1 VNHPVSPSPNR
12 QNAPRRRENTVI
24 RAKLTLDRQDQS
36 TTHYVA
42 CWFQDNCQIPC
53 WHQHKTI
60 PEAVACIQGIDSS
73 VKAITDGRERPLT
86 DEERDGLFR
95 ALLEAL
101 SDERELAR
109 RDDITGALNSR
120 AFREV
125 VRHES
130 KRSRRSRLPLTVA
143 YIDLDGFKK
152 VNDLLLHSTGDKVL
166 KVVAE
171 TMKSTLREMDS
182 VSRLHGDEYA
192 LLLPETSAENA
203 RVVLDKLRVALK
215 GAMKTNRWKITFS
228 IGVVTFRNPPDAPD
242 YLINEADKMMLS
254 VKKTGKNRVS
264 YLALD

>member
-1 VNHPVSPSPNR
+1 MSSGYLIVVVTPSYSGHEFQNGNKNR
-12 QNAPRRRENTVI
+12 G
-24 RAKLTLDRQDQS
+24 
-36 TTHYVA
+36 TTRVHRL
-42 CWFQDNCQIPC
+42 QTG
-53 WHQHKTI
+53 KT
-60 PEAVACIQGIDSS
+60 QQ
-73 VKAITDGRERPLT
+73 
-86 DEERDGLFR
+86 EE
-95 ALLEAL
+95 E
-101 SDERELAR
+101 SELAR
-109 RDDITGALNSR
+109 VSEITGALNSR

-228 IGVVTFRNPPDAPD
+228 IGVVTFRNPPDTPD

>member
-1 VNHPVSPSPNR
+1 L
-12 QNAPRRRENTVI
+12 EFY
-24 RAKLTLDRQDQS
+24 LDEKD
-36 TTHYVA
+36 
-42 CWFQDNCQIPC
+42 
-53 WHQHKTI
+53 
-60 PEAVACIQGIDSS
+60 
-73 VKAITDGRERPLT
+73 
-86 DEERDGLFR
+86 
-95 ALLEAL
+95 
-101 SDERELAR
+101 LAR

-125 VRHES
+125 LSYES
-130 KRSRRSRLPLTVA
+130 KRSRRSRLPLTVV

-166 KVVAE
+166 RVVAE

-215 GAMKTNRWKITFS
+215 SSMKANGWKITFS
-228 IGVVTFRNPPDAPD
+228 IGVVTFKNPPDTPD
-242 YLINEADKMMLS
+242 YLINEADKVMLS

-264 YLALD
+264 WLVLE